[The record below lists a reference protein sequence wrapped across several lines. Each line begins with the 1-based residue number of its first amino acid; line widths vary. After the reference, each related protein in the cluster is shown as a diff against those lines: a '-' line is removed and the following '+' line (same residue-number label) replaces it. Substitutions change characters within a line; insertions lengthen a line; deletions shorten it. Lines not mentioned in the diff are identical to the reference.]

1 MDVAQAGTLKFQGKN
16 TSDGKS
22 VLGQISKI
30 YQNCKNPVGDV
41 DALNILL
48 YIECKLHVQ
57 VIQLNLIMLVY
68 IFFSAMYN
76 YYIIISQ
83 PSVSLITHTRLWLF
97 WMVQNASSN
106 NCLEFP
112 KEAICTVKLNN
123 RNSQNLSVISFFMLK
138 ALALASRVPDF
149 RRNRKI
155 QFWILGKKRQSESGI
170 KRSEF
175 AIFAREWI
183 ESYHF

>member
-1 MDVAQAGTLKFQGKN
+1 MEKKG
-16 TSDGKS
+16 
-22 VLGQISKI
+22 LGQISKI

-83 PSVSLITHTRLWLF
+83 CLWLF
-97 WMVQNASSN
+97 WMVQNAFSN
-106 NCLEFP
+106 DCLEFP

-149 RRNRKI
+149 RRNWRI